1 MLRVNRVCLRLASI
15 VQYVER
21 NILLLVTSASDLPLR
36 TNKFCSSWTSMLA
49 VINQIHCCMAACA
62 DVHSNCDRLLH
73 GRPSIVDRTPPVID
87 PITRHS
93 PRITIFAYPIFIRR
107 PLGNSP
113 SEYCHDVWC
122 GKTRMA

>member
-49 VINQIHCCMAACA
+49 VINQIH
-62 DVHSNCDRLLH
+62 
-73 GRPSIVDRTPPVID
+73 
-87 PITRHS
+87 
-93 PRITIFAYPIFIRR
+93 
-107 PLGNSP
+107 
-113 SEYCHDVWC
+113 
-122 GKTRMA
+122 